1 MADNIENPY
10 KPVFQNKTTVN
21 SNIKNSDTPKNNST
35 AGTNLDP
42 RFVHQIRDQLFY
54 IEIWMYNQLEK
65 FEPFAIPFFFVEGL
79 CIEETII
86 NWVTRGWLV
95 LSNDYEIIERG
106 SLSYKN
112 NETYSEQ
119 IDAPFMFRSDGRNK
133 ISIKIK
139 PINTSNNNVGEELPK
154 EQWEMQYDFVIYDIE
169 DLPTETAARKLR
181 KFYFWEERYQIF
193 LERNIEWST
202 AIYAKG
208 NSDIERSLPVGGLQE
223 TSNKAENVHGA
234 IESIIRAAASNISD
248 PFSPNIKIGSK
259 EGPKGINNPDFPL
272 DNFDKENWDAGSPD
286 SRVFYTSPANSCVLK
301 DLSYVMGSLKAS
313 DGSPLFLTLDRYY
326 RDDGK
331 KWQLIPMS
339 KFFIDATKNQVE
351 RLLIEDNQDPTGAPP
366 YQARAPQGEEG
377 TIRNFQSGIASRI
390 LTYKFAPMSSN
401 DDLIFTN
408 TPVHTF
414 DFSNGSFNIGFKG
427 NTVKDLLKNMKTMAD
442 KGLHSYKNEK
452 QLLMNV
458 NKTKYTGLMTSN
470 NMVSRRFF
478 PNDISYVSMAKEF
491 LFLNQAV
498 NFTAYGLTLRT
509 PGKFIF
515 IDRAVS
521 TLERNPFDDR
531 FLGQWMMIKVVHLF
545 TKDRYIN
552 DVVAT
557 KIDSYNRWFNEIDKD
572 DPKYY

>member
-1 MADNIENPY
+1 MAETNIPY
-10 KPVFQNKTTVN
+10 TPVFNGASTPNN
-21 SNIKNSDTPKNNST
+21 SST
-35 AGTNLDP
+35 AGTNIDQ
-42 RFVHQIRDQLFY
+42 RFIHQIRDQLFH

-65 FEPFAIPFFFVEGL
+65 FEPFPIPFFFVEGL
-79 CIEETII
+79 CIEESLM
-86 NWVTRGWLV
+86 NWITKGWLV

-106 SLSYKN
+106 SLSFKN
-112 NETYSEQ
+112 DKTYVEQ
-119 IDAPFMFRSDGRNK
+119 IKAPFMFRSDGRNK

-139 PINTSNNNVGEELPK
+139 PINNSNNSINDDLPN
-154 EQWEMQYDFVIYDIE
+154 EQWEMQYDFIIYDIE
-169 DLPTETAARKLR
+169 DLPTESAARKLR

-208 NSDIERSLPVGGLQE
+208 AYDIERTLPVCGLQE
-223 TSNKAENVHGA
+223 TSNKIENVHGA
-234 IESIIRAAASNISD
+234 IESIIRAAASNTSD
-248 PFSPNIKIGSK
+248 PFSPDIKIGSK
-259 EGPKGINNPDFPL
+259 QGPKEIDNPVFPL

-301 DLSYVMGSLKAS
+301 DLTYIMGSAKAS

-326 RDDGK
+326 REDGK

-339 KFFIDATKNQVE
+339 KFFTDAKKNQVE
-351 RLLIEDNQDPTGAPP
+351 RLLIEDNQDPVGAPP
-366 YQARAPQGEEG
+366 YHARAPQEEES

-390 LTYKFAPMSSN
+390 LTYNFAPMASS

-408 TPVHTF
+408 CPVHTF
-414 DFSNGSFNIGFKG
+414 DFSDGSFNIEFKG
-427 NTVKDLLKNMKTMAD
+427 NTVKDLLKNMKDMAD
-442 KGLHSYKNEK
+442 KGLFSYKNEK

-478 PNDISYVSMAKEF
+478 PKDISYVSMAREF
-491 LFLNQAV
+491 LFLNQAL

-531 FLGQWMMIKVVHLF
+531 FLGQWMMIKVIHMF
-545 TKDRYIN
+545 TKDKYVN
-552 DVVAT
+552 DVFAT
-557 KIDSYNRWFNEIDKD
+557 KIDSYNRWFAEIDKED
-572 DPKYY
+572 SKYY